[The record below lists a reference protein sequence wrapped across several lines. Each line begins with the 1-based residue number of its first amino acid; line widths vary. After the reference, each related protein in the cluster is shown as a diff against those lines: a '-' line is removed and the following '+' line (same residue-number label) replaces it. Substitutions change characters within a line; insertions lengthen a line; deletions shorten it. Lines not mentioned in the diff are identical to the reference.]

1 MKNVYR
7 ILLFVFILAFA
18 FQLNAQ
24 NTPTQVVVKGYVK
37 YANNTPAVNWPVTIS
52 IDSTI
57 STSCMQVRV
66 KHTNANGY
74 YIDTVSCS
82 VSFAYVRVST
92 PGCNGAVMVNNHPVP
107 TSGLIE
113 SNFTLSCNPPTTTC
127 NAYFVTS
134 FSSSSNF
141 VATFNSSQST
151 TNNAADSIIK
161 RTWYFGDGDSLTG
174 NAVVV
179 THQYQSAGTYQVC
192 LKIKTLSGCQN
203 YVCKTIVVVNN
214 NQSTCHA
221 AFQFQPIPAS
231 ASATGWGVKFNS
243 NISTSIAGTNII
255 ERIWKWGDGTANVSG
270 NQIDPSH
277 YYAQAGIYNVCLII
291 KTSNGCID
299 TTCLNITVPL
309 PGQSSHCKSKFTFQP
324 LPITNV
330 LAGWPVSFN
339 SSASEALQ
347 GDSIRERIW
356 KWGDGTS
363 NVTGNLIN
371 TTHVFAQSGTYNVC
385 LIIRTVNGCSDTT
398 CVTIQVPMQG
408 QLFCKAKF
416 TYTPTAT
423 TVKFNSSSSETLLN
437 DSIVS
442 RKWEFG
448 DGSILLGNV
457 VNPTKVYTSPGSY
470 TVCLT
475 IKTARGCENKIC
487 QLVIATQVPSACVPY
502 FVHERIGL
510 KKVRF
515 KSENSWTAL
524 NDSIIERK
532 WEFGDGSTLS
542 GNVINPVK
550 EYNNLGVY
558 TVCLKIRTALG
569 CTNTICKPVN
579 IQDSIIIT
587 TGGINSPINIINTYP
602 NPCTIQLNTVVWSQ
616 FNNIQAELA
625 IYDIYGMKK
634 WSINKTLL
642 QGNNYTVLPTAQLV
656 TGPYFFKVKTIYG
669 IKSRAFYKL

>member
-1 MKNVYR
+1 MKNVYK
-7 ILLFVFILAFA
+7 ILLSGLILAFA

-24 NTPTQVVVKGYVK
+24 NSPTQVVVKGYVK
-37 YANNTPAVNWPVTIS
+37 YANGTPAVNWPVTIR
-52 IDSTI
+52 IDSAI
-57 STSCMQVRV
+57 SIACVQVRT

-82 VSFAYVRVST
+82 VPFGYVRVSV
-92 PGCNGAVMVNNHPVP
+92 PSCNGSVIVNNHAVP
-107 TSGLIE
+107 TNGLIE
-113 SNFTLSCNPPTTTC
+113 SNFNLSCNPPTTTC

-141 VATFNSSQST
+141 VATFNSSQSAA
-151 TNNAADSIIK
+151 NNISDSIIK

-179 THQYQSAGTYQVC
+179 THQYQSAGIYNVC
-192 LKIKTLSGCQN
+192 LKIKSAGGCVD
-203 YVCKTIVVVNN
+203 YTCSIIGVVN
-214 NQSTCHA
+214 TCHA
-221 AFQFQPIPAS
+221 AFQFQPIPTSTAI
-231 ASATGWGVKFNS
+231 TGWGVKFNS
-243 NISTSIAGTNII
+243 NISTSISGSTIV
-255 ERIWKWGDGTANVSG
+255 ERIWKWGDGTANLSG

-309 PGQSSHCKSKFTFQP
+309 PSQAIHCKSKFVFQP
-324 LPITNV
+324 IPPTN
-330 LAGWPVSFN
+330 ASGGWAVSFN
-339 SSASEALQ
+339 SSSSQTLQ

-356 KWGDGTS
+356 KWGDGTA

-371 TTHVFAQSGTYNVC
+371 TSHVFAQAGIYNVC
-385 LIIRTVNGCSDTT
+385 LIIRTVGGCSDTS
-398 CVTIQVPMQG
+398 CVSIQVPLPG
-408 QLFCKAKF
+408 QLVCKAKF
-416 TYTPTAT
+416 TYTPTANSI
-423 TVKFNSSSSETLLN
+423 KFNSNGSEAMIN
-437 DSIVS
+437 DTIIS

-448 DGSILLGNV
+448 DGSTLLGNV
-457 VNPTKVYTSPGSY
+457 VDPTKVYTNPGSY
-470 TVCLT
+470 NVCLT
-475 IKTARGCENKIC
+475 IKTAKGCENKIC
-487 QLVIATQVPSACVPY
+487 KIVIATQVPSSCVPY

-515 KSENSWTAL
+515 NSEYSWTAL

-532 WEFGDGSTLS
+532 WEFGDGTTLF
-542 GNVINPVK
+542 GNIINPIK

-558 TVCLKIRTALG
+558 TVCLKIRTASG

-579 IQDSIIIT
+579 IQDSINIT

-634 WSINKTLL
+634 WSTNKTLL
-642 QGNNYTVLPTAQLV
+642 QGNNYTVIPTAQLV
-656 TGPYFFKVKTIYG
+656 SGPYFFKIKTIYG